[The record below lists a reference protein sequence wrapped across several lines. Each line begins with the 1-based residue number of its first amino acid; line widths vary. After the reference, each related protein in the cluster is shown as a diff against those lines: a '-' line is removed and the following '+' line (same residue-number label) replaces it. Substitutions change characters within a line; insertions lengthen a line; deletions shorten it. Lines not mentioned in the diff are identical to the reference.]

1 MISANAISG
10 SLSCAANRPAPGDR
24 RRPNTVSGTASGQ
37 CATLVPPRSRRQAL
51 PPLAQDLSGTLPNLN
66 YGQAVGDFTGAGHDQ
81 LAYAQ
86 DGQLK
91 IANVNKFGGQVV
103 RSSPDRPDGDPQ
115 RRARHQ

>member
-10 SLSCAANRPAPGDR
+10 SLACAANQPAPGDR
-24 RRPNTVSGTASGQ
+24 HRPNTVSGTASGQ
-37 CATLVPPRSRRQAL
+37 CRTLVPAPPRRQAL
-51 PPLAQDLSGTLPNLN
+51 PPLPQDVSGTLPNLN

-91 IANVNKFGGQVV
+91 IADVSKFGGSGAQ
-103 RSSPDRPDGDPQ
+103 RGPDRPDGDPQ

>member
-1 MISANAISG
+1 MRGLSG
-10 SLSCAANRPAPGDR
+10 GGGLGAP
-24 RRPNTVSGTASGQ
+24 T
-37 CATLVPPRSRRQAL
+37 
-51 PPLAQDLSGTLPNLN
+51 PPLKQEPPISQDLSGTLPNLN

-103 RSSPDRPDGDPQ
+103 RSSPDRPDGNAQ
-115 RRARHQ
+115 RRLRTFMPPRSGRCWQSST